1 MGHFFASCLREL
13 KSTTFY
19 IIDGGCCPYLKHL
32 EGNTKTIMYIFC
44 VNFSVLNFFVCNRAK
59 KLRRAIRE
67 DPETHDFVKRG
78 VRIRRS
84 EVQKIVFL

>member
-1 MGHFFASCLREL
+1 
-13 KSTTFY
+13 
-19 IIDGGCCPYLKHL
+19 
-32 EGNTKTIMYIFC
+32 MYIFC

-84 EVQKIVFL
+84 EVQKIVFLGWPDEMCPDNLQL